1 MKVLPKLQW
10 RKALRQVTCPQ
21 INSVII
27 SIITHIIDYFLA
39 SILDVVIFT
48 GECTLGMIKRSF
60 SIKTLKRR
68 FIPSFSNAYR
78 YVIEKHGFFLLL
90 SYSEKYTCIFHS
102 RVNLGRRNGQ
112 FCYRWRNCKIR
123 DRWSSY

>member
-1 MKVLPKLQW
+1 MRVLPKLQW

-21 INSVII
+21 INGVII
-27 SIITHIIDYFLA
+27 SIITHIIDYFLT
-39 SILDVVIFT
+39 SIIHDVIFT
-48 GECTLGMIKRSF
+48 GECNIRMIKRSF

-78 YVIEKHGFFLLL
+78 YVIEKHALFLLL
-90 SYSEKYTCIFHS
+90 SYSETYTCTFHS

-112 FCYRWRNCKIR
+112 FCYRWRNYKIR
-123 DRWSSY
+123 DRWSCY